1 MTVHQIVYDRFL
13 GSLCA
18 VCNAQGDMLD
28 LYGRDRHG
36 TLLPC
41 PGPNPRIPRGLAL
54 PGTPPL

>member
-1 MTVHQIVYDRFL
+1 MTVHQIIYDRFL

-18 VCNAQGDMLD
+18 ACHAQGDMLD
-28 LYGRDRHG
+28 LYGRDRDG

-41 PGPNPRIPRGLAL
+41 PGPPPEVTPGRAL